1 MLGALERE
9 MSGACVPM
17 GNGMGYSHSS
27 SGSEEEAS
35 ALPVHTKVVV
45 TGNNRTKSVLIG
57 LQGVVKK
64 AVGLGGWHWLI
75 LTNGIEVKLQR
86 NALTVIEAPNGNETD
101 DVFICDNNPWNL
113 TTDIDDSL
121 SPKRQKPRSKPNRSS
136 SVHKSLSWSHSCESR
151 SKDSDSSS
159 LDASRVDLSK
169 LETDALRRY
178 CQHFNIDSSPNPSK
192 EQLIEGVQRHFGS
205 QQLDEMQVLV
215 GFMKAAK
222 RLKNACG

>member
-1 MLGALERE
+1 MLGPLERE
-9 MSGACVPM
+9 MNGGCGQM
-17 GNGMGYSHSS
+17 GNGMGYSSTS
-27 SGSEEEAS
+27 SEEEAS

-86 NALTVIEAPNGNETD
+86 NALTVIEAANGNEAD
-101 DVFICDNNPWNL
+101 DGFVCDNNPWNL
-113 TTDIDDSL
+113 ATDLDDSF

-159 LDASRVDLSK
+159 LAAARVDLSK

-178 CQHFNIDSSPNPSK
+178 CQHFKLDSTPNPSK
-192 EQLIEGVQRHFGS
+192 EQLIEGVQRHFMS
-205 QQLDEMQVLV
+205 QQLDEMQVIV

-222 RLKNACG
+222 RLKNTCG